1 MIRRPPRSTRPD
13 TLFPYTTLFRSLLHR
28 AHGETDR
35 HMRLVRGSHIVVPR
49 LFDHGFAYFFQL
61 PDGRIFFAL
70 PYERDFTLIGT
81 TDRDHGGSVDN
92 VRPDPEEIAY
102 LCDGANRY
110 FRRTIAPQHVLWSYA
125 GVRPLVDDGRSE
137 EHTSE
142 LQSLMA

>member
-61 PDGRIFFAL
+61 PAGRIFFAL
-70 PYERDFTLIGT
+70 PYEREFTLLGT
-81 TDRDHGGSVDN
+81 TERDHGGSFDKIGRASWRDSVCQYESLSG
-92 VRPDPEEIAY
+92 VEGY
-102 LCDGANRY
+102 LKKQK
-110 FRRTIAPQHVLWSYA
+110 TQL
-125 GVRPLVDDGRSE
+125 
-137 EHTSE
+137 
-142 LQSLMA
+142 